1 MNATCPPALWTA
13 AEILA
18 ATGGQGSMVG
28 QADFVANG
36 IAFDTRTLAPGDLF
50 FALAGENRDGHD
62 FVAEAL
68 AKGAAASVVARMPPD
83 VPASAPLVWVEDTGA
98 ALMHLARAA
107 RARFTGTVFAIT
119 GSVGKTTTKEALRH
133 ALEAYGPVHA
143 SPKSFNNAIGVPV
156 TLAEAPRGTQ
166 FLVAEIGMNQPG
178 EIAPLSRLA
187 RPHVALITAI
197 EPVHIGHLGTMGRIA
212 AEKAELFAGLDDGG
226 TAIVPADSAHV
237 GLLMRRAEDSGAD
250 RILTF
255 GERPSHARLVSF
267 RGDAEGSDVEVD
279 LLARRLRFH
288 IGAPGRHIAM
298 NITAVLAALA
308 AAGLDPAPAA
318 ARMESFRAVSGR
330 GAQRVIATGNGQA
343 LLLDESY
350 NASVPSVRAALSVLA
365 MLPAKRRIAVLGDML
380 ELGDHGP
387 SMHEEL
393 AEAAADAADLV
404 FTCGPLMQLL
414 HRALPE
420 AKRGAHAATAEALA
434 PLVKARLRD
443 GDAVMV
449 KGSLGMRMAAVVRA
463 LVGDAGRVGDPG
475 RSG

>member
-1 MNATCPPALWTA
+1 MNAAHPPALWTA
-13 AEILA
+13 SEILA
-18 ATGGQGSMVG
+18 ATGGQGP
-28 QADFVANG
+28 ADFTADG
-36 IAFDTRTLAPGDLF
+36 IAFDSRALAPGDLF
-50 FALAGENRDGHD
+50 FALPGEGRDGHD
-62 FVAEAL
+62 FVAQAL
-68 AKGAAASVVARMPPD
+68 ARGAAAAVVQRQPAD
-83 VPASAPLVWVEDTGA
+83 VAPSAPLVWVEDTAA
-98 ALMHLARAA
+98 ALARLAAAA
-107 RARFTGTVFAIT
+107 RARFTGSVFAIT

-156 TLAEAPRGTQ
+156 TLAGAPRGSR

-178 EIAPLSRLA
+178 EIAPLSRLV
-187 RPHVALITAI
+187 RPHAAIVTAV
-197 EPVHIGHLGTMGRIA
+197 EPVHIGHLGTLGRIA
-212 AEKAELFAGLDDGG
+212 AEKAELFAGLADGG

-237 GLLMRRAEDSGAD
+237 GLLMRRAEDAGAD

-255 GERPSHARLVSF
+255 GERPSHAQLVLF
-267 RGDAEGSDVEVD
+267 RGDAEGADIEVD
-279 LLARRLRFH
+279 LLARRLRLRL
-288 IGAPGRHIAM
+288 GAPGRHIAL
-298 NITAVLAALA
+298 NVTAMFAALA

-318 ARMESFRAVSGR
+318 ARMESFRAVGGR
-330 GAQRVIATGNGQA
+330 GAQRTIATGSGQA

-350 NASVPSVRAALSVLA
+350 NASVPSVRAALAVLSV
-365 MLPAKRRIAVLGDML
+365 LPAKRRIAVLGDML

-393 AEAAADAADLV
+393 ADAAAEAADLV
-404 FTCGPLMQLL
+404 FTCGRLMQLL

-420 AKRGAHAATAEALA
+420 AKRGAHAATSESLA
-434 PLVKARLRD
+434 PLVKAALRD

-463 LVGDAGRVGDPG
+463 LVGEG